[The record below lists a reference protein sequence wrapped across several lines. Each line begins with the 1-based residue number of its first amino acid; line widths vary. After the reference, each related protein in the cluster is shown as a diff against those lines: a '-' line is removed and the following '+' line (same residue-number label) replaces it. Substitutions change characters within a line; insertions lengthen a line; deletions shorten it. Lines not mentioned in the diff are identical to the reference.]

1 MNDGPYEGE
10 GHLKVAAVIPAYN
23 EAPNIGR
30 VLHRLVRCPDVH
42 EVIVVCDGCADN
54 TATVARR
61 YGVQVVELPDNVGK
75 GGAMITGVGH
85 TDADVIL
92 FLDAD
97 LIGLSLA
104 HVRSLVA
111 PVIDGTADMTLG
123 VFDDGRPVTDL
134 AQKLMP
140 FLTGQRAIR
149 RDVLQRIPELE
160 QSGFGVEVALSR
172 YAEKHDLHVVKIE
185 LAGLAQVMKEEK
197 AGVWKGLRARMQ
209 MYWEII
215 RTYR

>member
-1 MNDGPYEGE
+1 M
-10 GHLKVAAVIPAYN
+10 KVAAVIPAYN

-42 EVIVVCDGCADN
+42 DIIVVCDGSEDN
-54 TATVARR
+54 TAAVAARYNVTVVR
-61 YGVQVVELPDNVGK
+61 LPKNVGK
-75 GGAMITGVGH
+75 GGAMVAGVQH
-85 TDADVIL
+85 TKADVIL

-97 LIGLSLA
+97 LIGLSLL
-104 HVRSLVA
+104 HVRSLLA
-111 PVIDGTADMTLG
+111 PVLGGDADMSLG
-123 VFDDGRPVTDL
+123 VFGDGRPVTDL

-149 RDVLQRIPELE
+149 RDVLQRVPELE

-172 YAEKHDLHVVKIE
+172 YAEKHGLKVVKLE
-185 LAGLAQVMKEEK
+185 LGGLAQVMKEEK

-209 MYWEII
+209 MYWEIL

>member
-1 MNDGPYEGE
+1 M
-10 GHLKVAAVIPAYN
+10 KVAAIIPAYN
-23 EAPNIGR
+23 EALNIGR
-30 VLHRLVRCPDVH
+30 VLHRLVRCDDVH
-42 EVIVVCDGCADN
+42 EVIVVCDGCEDN
-54 TATVARR
+54 TAAVASR
-61 YGVQVVELPDNVGK
+61 YNVTVVELPENVGK
-75 GGAMITGVGH
+75 GGAMVAGVRR

-97 LIGLSLA
+97 LIGLSLTHIQA
-104 HVRSLVA
+104 LLA
-111 PVIDGTADMTLG
+111 PVVSGAADMSLG

-160 QSGFGVEVALSR
+160 QSRFGVEVALSR
-172 YAEKHDLHVVKIE
+172 YADKHGLTVVKSE
-185 LAGLAQVMKEEK
+185 LVGLAQVMKEEK

>member
-1 MNDGPYEGE
+1 M
-10 GHLKVAAVIPAYN
+10 KVAAVIPAYN
-23 EAPNIGR
+23 EAPHIGR
-30 VLHRLVRCPDVH
+30 VLHRLVRCPDVD
-42 EVIVVCDGCADN
+42 EIVVVCDGSEDGTDA
-54 TATVARR
+54 VAAE
-61 YGVQVVELPDNVGK
+61 YGVRVVALPENVGK
-75 GGAMITGVGH
+75 GGAMMAGVAH

-97 LIGLSLA
+97 LIGLSDE
-104 HVRSLVA
+104 HVRSLVE
-111 PVIDGTADMTLG
+111 PVARRTADMTLG

-149 RDVLQRIPELE
+149 RDVLQRIPELD

-172 YAEKHDLHVVKIE
+172 YAERHGLHVVKRE
-185 LAGLAQVMKEEK
+185 LPGLAQVMKEEK
-197 AGVWKGLRARMQ
+197 AGVWKGFRARMQ
-209 MYWEII
+209 MYWEIL